1 MSTKYIDKLE
11 NSESIIKLISEL
23 KDKDTKEINHLATV
37 ISKLGDKVV
46 EPLIDAF
53 KDEDKDVRYMA
64 ARFLEELGSYA
75 VEPLIAELGNFQS
88 TVRVCAVETLG
99 KIGDPKAI
107 TSLINTLKDKKEDT
121 LVREYAVYAL
131 ERIGKPAVKTL
142 ITALKEL
149 DDPNAIAP
157 LKAAL
162 FYNQKDVRQVAN
174 EIATDLQDC
183 YFTYKD
189 VKSILTRDHKK
200 VPQSKGITSQYL
212 RDKYSRKK
220 GDKYLKFTQT
230 TLSEFYKK

>member
-1 MSTKYIDKLE
+1 MSIKYIDKLDD
-11 NSESIIKLISEL
+11 SESIINLISEL
-23 KDKDTKEINHLATV
+23 KSKDADEITRLATV

-64 ARFLEELGSYA
+64 ARFLEELGTNA
-75 VEPLIAELGNFQS
+75 VEPLIAELSNIQS

-99 KIGDPKAI
+99 KIADPKAI
-107 TSLINTLKDKKEDT
+107 TPLINTLKDEKEDA

-149 DDPNAIAP
+149 KDPNALAP

-162 FYNQKDVRQVAN
+162 FYNQKDVRQTAT
-174 EIATDLQDC
+174 EITSDLQDF

-189 VKSILTRDHKK
+189 VKSILKRDYKK
-200 VPQSKGITSQYL
+200 VPQSKDITYEYL

-230 TLSEFYKK
+230 TLKEFWE

>member
-1 MSTKYIDKLE
+1 MSTKYIDKL
-11 NSESIIKLISEL
+11 NDSESIINLISEL
-23 KDKDTKEINHLATV
+23 KDKDSKEINNLATV

-64 ARFLEELGSYA
+64 ARFLEEIGSYA
-75 VEPLIAELGNFQS
+75 VEPLIAELGNIQS

-107 TSLINTLKDKKEDT
+107 HPLINTLKDKKEDV
-121 LVREYAVYAL
+121 LV
-131 ERIGKPAVKTL
+131 
-142 ITALKEL
+142 
-149 DDPNAIAP
+149 IAP

-162 FYNQKDVRQVAN
+162 FYDQKDVRQTAT

-183 YFTYKD
+183 FFTYID
-189 VKSILTRDHKK
+189 VKSILKRDHKK
-200 VPQSKGITSQYL
+200 VPQSKGITSEYL
-212 RDKYSRKK
+212 REKYCRKK

-230 TLSEFYKK
+230 TLTEFYKDQ

>member
-1 MSTKYIDKLE
+1 MSTKYIDRLDD
-11 NSESIIKLISEL
+11 SESIINLISEL
-23 KDKDTKEINHLATV
+23 KDKDSKEINNLATV

-53 KDEDKDVRYMA
+53 KDEDKDVRYLA
-64 ARFLEELGSYA
+64 ARFLEEIGSYA

-99 KIGDPKAI
+99 KIGDSKAI
-107 TSLINTLKDKKEDT
+107 HPLINTLKDKKEDA

-162 FYNQKDVRQVAN
+162 FYNQKDVRQIAS
-174 EIATDLQDC
+174 EIASDLQDC

-189 VKSILTRDHKK
+189 VKSILKRDHKK
-200 VPQSKGITSQYL
+200 VPQSKGITSEYL
-212 RDKYSRKK
+212 REKYSRKK
-220 GDKYLKFTQT
+220 GDKYLRFTQT
-230 TLSEFYKK
+230 TLTEFYKD